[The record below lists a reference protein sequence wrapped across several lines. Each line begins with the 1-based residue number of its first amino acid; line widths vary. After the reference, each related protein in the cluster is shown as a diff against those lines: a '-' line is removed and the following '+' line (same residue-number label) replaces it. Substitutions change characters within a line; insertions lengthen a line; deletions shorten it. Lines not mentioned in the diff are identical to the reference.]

1 MWYKTTKPTRKE
13 IRPLFELNF
22 KCYWKN
28 YLLYFRNYQKEDGLV
43 IPEVLR
49 KYIPG
54 EPEFIPYI
62 KELPKNTTSVKKA
75 KGKN

>member
-1 MWYKTTKPTRKE
+1 MWYKTTKPTICCILE
-13 IRPLFELNF
+13 
-22 KCYWKN
+22 
-28 YLLYFRNYQKEDGLV
+28 NYQKEDGLV